1 MLNLVVLMGRL
12 TADPELRTTPNGIS
26 VCRFTLAVDRNYAK
40 PGTERQA
47 DFINCVAW
55 RQTAEFVSRY
65 FVKGQLV
72 AVNGSIQTGSYTDN
86 NGNKRYTTDVVVDNV
101 NFTGDR
107 RDGGGSRQGSS
118 YSGSSYQ
125 PNNNSNGY
133 GGNEYNSA
141 PRQDSAPAPT
151 YSGGSSSDFEGMP
164 FDDDLPF

>member
-118 YSGSSYQ
+118 YSGNSYQ

>member
-1 MLNLVVLMGRL
+1 MLNIVALMGRL
-12 TADPELRTTPNGIS
+12 TADPELRTTPSGVS

-40 PGTERQA
+40 AGTERQA
-47 DFINCVAW
+47 DFISCVAW
-55 RQTAEFVSRY
+55 RQQAEFISRY

-118 YSGSSYQ
+118 YSGNSYQ
-125 PNNNSNGY
+125 PNNNNG
-133 GGNEYNSA
+133 GGNGYNSA

-151 YSGGSSSDFEGMP
+151 YSNGSASDFEEMP

>member
-1 MLNLVVLMGRL
+1 MLNIVVLMGRL

-40 PGTERQA
+40 QGTERQT
-47 DFINCVAW
+47 DFINCTAW

-86 NGNKRYTTDVVVDNV
+86 NGNKKYTTDVIVDNV

-107 RDGGGSRQGSS
+107 RDGGNTRSGS
-118 YSGSSYQ
+118 YSGNSYQ
-125 PNNNSNGY
+125 PNNS
-133 GGNEYNSA
+133 GNAYNSA
-141 PRQDSAPAPT
+141 PRQDPAPAPT
-151 YSGGSSSDFEGMP
+151 YSGGSASDFEEMP

>member
-1 MLNLVVLMGRL
+1 MLNIVALMGRL
-12 TADPELRTTPNGIS
+12 TADPELRTTPSGVS

-40 PGTERQA
+40 AGTERQA
-47 DFINCVAW
+47 DFINCIAW

-107 RDGGGSRQGSS
+107 RDCGGSRQSS
-118 YSGSSYQ
+118 YSGNSYQ
-125 PNNNSNGY
+125 GSDNNA
-133 GGNEYNSA
+133 YNSA

-151 YSGGSSSDFEGMP
+151 YSSGSASDFEETP
-164 FDDDLPF
+164 LDDDLPF

>member
-1 MLNLVVLMGRL
+1 MGRL
-12 TADPELRTTPNGIS
+12 TTAPELKTTPTGVS
-26 VCRFTLAVDRNYAK
+26 VTSFSIAVDRNFVRQ
-40 PGTERQA
+40 GEQRQA
-47 DFINCVAW
+47 DFINCIAW

-86 NGNKRYTTDVVVDNV
+86 NGNKRYTTDVVVDSV

-118 YSGSSYQ
+118 YSGNSYQ
-125 PNNNSNGY
+125 PNNNNG
-133 GGNEYNSA
+133 GGNGYNSA

-151 YSGGSSSDFEGMP
+151 YSNGSASDFEEMP

>member
-1 MLNLVVLMGRL
+1 MLNIVVLMGRL
-12 TADPELRTTPNGIS
+12 TADPELRTTQSGLS

-40 PGTERQA
+40 AGTEKQT
-47 DFINCVAW
+47 DFINCIAW
-55 RQTAEFVSRY
+55 DKKAEFVSRY

-72 AVNGSIQTGSYTDN
+72 AVDGSIRTGSYTDN

-118 YSGSSYQ
+118 YSGNSYQ
-125 PNNNSNGY
+125 PNNN
-133 GGNEYNSA
+133 GGNNNYNSA

-151 YSGGSSSDFEGMP
+151 YSNGSASDFEELP
-164 FDDDLPF
+164 LDDDLPF

>member
-1 MLNLVVLMGRL
+1 MLNIVVLMGRL
-12 TADPELRTTPNGIS
+12 TADPELRTTPSGVS
-26 VCRFTLAVDRNYAK
+26 VCRFTIAVDRNYAK
-40 PGTERQA
+40 AGTERQT
-47 DFINCVAW
+47 DFISCTAW

-86 NGNKRYTTDVVVDNV
+86 NGNKRYTTEVVVDNV

-118 YSGSSYQ
+118 YSGNSYQ
-125 PNNNSNGY
+125 PNGNNGGNNS
-133 GGNEYNSA
+133 YNSA

-151 YSGGSSSDFEGMP
+151 YSNGSASDFEDMP

>member
-1 MLNLVVLMGRL
+1 MMNVVTLMGSL
-12 TADPELRTTPNGIS
+12 TADPELRTTTSGLS
-26 VCRFTLAVDRNYAK
+26 VCRFTVAVDRNYAK
-40 PGTERQA
+40 AGTERQA

-65 FVKGQLV
+65 FVKGQLI
-72 AVNGSIQTGSYTDN
+72 ALDGSIQTGSYTDN

-118 YSGSSYQ
+118 YSGNSYQ
-125 PNNNSNGY
+125 PNNNANGGY
-133 GGNEYNSA
+133 DSA

-151 YSGGSSSDFEGMP
+151 YSNGSACDFEEMP